1 MWANLAIYIG
11 DLKKYKIVYLDEKPI
26 MYQGCII
33 TTTFSH
39 GYMSHLIGFLVTSKR
54 KYVPFN

>member
-11 DLKKYKIVYLDEKPI
+11 DLKKYKIVYMDEKPI

-33 TTTFSH
+33 ATTFSH
-39 GYMSHLIGFLVTSKR
+39 GYMSHLIKKITIKIDIC
-54 KYVPFN
+54 PI